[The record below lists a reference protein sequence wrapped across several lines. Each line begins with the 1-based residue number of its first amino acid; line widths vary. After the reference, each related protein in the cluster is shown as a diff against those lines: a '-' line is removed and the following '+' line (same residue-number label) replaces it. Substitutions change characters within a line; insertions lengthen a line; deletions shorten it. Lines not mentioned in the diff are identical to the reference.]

1 MTPQRPAIAATRV
14 PLRFIGALA
23 GAYAAALA
31 AVVVAT
37 VLDSNSRLIF
47 WPVVATV
54 ASVAALVWSIRTSDR
69 SASYFE
75 IGVVYAGIVALYAA
89 VPPVVAALSGFE
101 FSPVR
106 DGRFVVAQPLP
117 SEIASIAWW
126 YAIYLAAF
134 CFTYVLAR
142 PRESV
147 RAKPL
152 MPAGRA
158 VPIAAVMLLAMV
170 KLFDVVLIWAFNL
183 HPQSYGEQYLLIGE
197 LPMFWRQI
205 ANVLDG
211 MEITLEI
218 IILAALVFNYRKT
231 KWLIVLFVGALVA
244 LTVLRRGARTEM
256 AIVVIA
262 AMQLR
267 DLLVKRVSARTMAV
281 AAAAGFVAFLA
292 MAVLRQESEGF
303 QLPTVAQLSALGTDF
318 EGIFNNVWDLK
329 YVQGASGAFRG
340 HPSLLLSGIT
350 GLIPQQLLPFQKT
363 APSIWYM
370 QTYYPIDYA
379 RGGGLVFGVVAEAVV
394 GYGVIELL
402 LRGAFVGLLLGC
414 VHRHYVKGRVGVFYL
429 AFYVWMT
436 VMAYQTCR
444 NTTLSLVSQ
453 TLYRF
458 VPAVLAT
465 LLLAAVL
472 RRGRALHK
480 RLFA

>member
-1 MTPQRPAIAATRV
+1 MTSHRPAIAATRI
-14 PLRFIGALA
+14 PLRFMGALA

-31 AVVVAT
+31 AVIVAAT
-37 VLDSNSRLIF
+37 LDSNSRLLF
-47 WPVVATV
+47 WPIVATA
-54 ASVAALVWSIRTSDR
+54 ASVAALIWSIRTSDR

-89 VPPVVAALSGFE
+89 VPPVIAVLNGFE
-101 FSPVR
+101 FSPLR
-106 DGRFVVAQPLP
+106 DGRFAAAQPLP

-126 YAIYLAAF
+126 YAIYVAAF
-134 CFTYVLAR
+134 CFTYALVR

-152 MPAGRA
+152 KPAGRA
-158 VPIAAVMLLAMV
+158 VPIAAVMLLAAV
-170 KLFDVVLIWAFNL
+170 KLFDVVMIWAFHL

-211 MEITLEI
+211 MEITLEL
-218 IILAALVFNYRKT
+218 IILAALAFNYRRT
-231 KWLIVLFVGALVA
+231 KWLIVLFVAALVA

-267 DLLVKRVSARTMAV
+267 DLLVKRISARTIGI
-281 AAAAGFVAFLA
+281 AAAAGFMAFLA
-292 MAVLRQESEGF
+292 MSIVRQESYGF
-303 QLPTVAQLSALGTDF
+303 RLPTLEELSGPGTDF
-318 EGIFNNVWDLK
+318 EGIFNNAWDLK
-329 YVQGASGAFRG
+329 YVQGASGAFRDQ
-340 HPSLLLSGIT
+340 PSLLYSGIT
-350 GLIPQQLLPFQKT
+350 GLIPQQLLPFQK
-363 APSIWYM
+363 ASPSVWYV
-370 QTYYPIDYA
+370 QTYYPVDYA
-379 RGGGLVFGVVAEAVV
+379 RGGGLVFGVVAQAVV

-402 LRGAFVGLLLGC
+402 LRGIFVGLLLGS
-414 VHRHYVKGRVGVFYL
+414 VHRYFVHGRVGVFYL

-472 RRGRALHK
+472 RRGRELRK